1 MIKSMLMKR
10 LFYNRKHILCR
21 LILLLILLAAGPVTV
36 RTCGATLPYEAEAN
50 YERGIAAAEQ
60 GEWILAVG
68 YFNKAQWK
76 ALGSPE
82 VLFNLA
88 LACSNAGGRDVLA
101 IAWFRAYLAAAP
113 DAANAEQ
120 VRKEVLKLEI
130 RVEATVRKLFSKAN
144 DTAAMVV
151 DDSDKANA
159 YGEIVYAR
167 IQVGDIAGAR
177 EAAALIPDIF
187 PNHRRFSAYSQ
198 VARAQAE
205 AGFFNGA
212 LETATLLE
220 DGYKQNAYSNIADA
234 QIKAGGIAGAIKTA
248 ALMKDSTYERAS
260 IYRSIALVQVEAGDI
275 AGARKTAFLI
285 TYDEYAFR
293 AIVKAQVK
301 AGDIVGAMETAALIE
316 DVGEKDESYKHIA
329 TAQIGA
335 GNIDEAM
342 DIAALIT
349 DNSWD
354 QINVYNDIVKCRAV
368 SGDMDG
374 AFELVEEKIGDPEK
388 QYIAYGYI
396 AIVQAEA
403 GDIEEAIDTVSLIT
417 KDYWVEMAYS
427 AISRAQ
433 AMTGDMD
440 GARNSAAL
448 AGTEKEIANIYTEIA
463 KARFE
468 AGDKRSADKYF
479 ALGIEASADLFE
491 TDAYDGYVF
500 DIIKARAGA
509 GDIVRARKMAA
520 LVPNREWKAIAY
532 YHIVE
537 LQIEAGDISGAR
549 ETAALIED
557 GNANKRIAEKID
569 IPRAL
574 AMPDPEVR
582 SRVELAIKYR
592 GEPLFDDLSRF
603 LKSLAA
609 AESGD
614 IAVALAD
621 AAAGLT
627 EALKELQEN
636 DVKWQGSRAESTP

>member
-1 MIKSMLMKR
+1 MKR
-10 LFYNRKHILCR
+10 LFYNRKHILR
-21 LILLLILLAAGPVTV
+21 RFILLLILLAAGPVMA
-36 RTCGATLPYEAEAN
+36 RTYGSTLTPGVEVD

-60 GEWILAVG
+60 GEWGLAVA

-76 ALGSPE
+76 ALGSPG

-101 IAWFRAYLAAAP
+101 IAWFKAYLAVAP
-113 DAANAEQ
+113 NAANAEQ

-130 RVEATVRKLFSKAN
+130 RVEATVRKLFGKAN

-151 DDSDKANA
+151 NDSDRAKA

-177 EAAALIPDIF
+177 EAASLIPDIF
-187 PNHRRFSAYSQ
+187 PNHHRFSAYSQ
-198 VARAQAE
+198 VVRAQAG
-205 AGFFNGA
+205 ASLFKGA
-212 LETATLLE
+212 LDTATLLE

-275 AGARKTAFLI
+275 VGARKTAFLI

-354 QINVYNDIVKCRAV
+354 QINVYSCIVKYRAA

-374 AFELVEEKIGDPEK
+374 AFEVIEEKIEDPEK

-403 GDIEEAIDTVSLIT
+403 GDIEEAIDTATLIT
-417 KDYWVEMAYS
+417 KDYYVQKAYK
-427 AISRAQ
+427 AISKAQ
-433 AMTGDMD
+433 AIAGDMD

-448 AGTEKEIANIYTEIA
+448 AGTGKGIANIYTEIS

-468 AGDKRSADKYF
+468 AGDKRVADKYF

-500 DIIKARAGA
+500 DIIKARARA

-537 LQIEAGDISGAR
+537 LQIEAGDIGGAR

-557 GNANKRIAEKID
+557 GNVNKRIAEGVA
-569 IPRAL
+569 IPRAR

-582 SRVELAIKYR
+582 SRGELAIKYR
-592 GEPLFDDLSRF
+592 GKPLFDDLPKF

-614 IAVALAD
+614 VAVALAD
-621 AAAGLT
+621 AATGLT

-636 DVKWQGSRAESTP
+636 DVKWQGSLAESTP